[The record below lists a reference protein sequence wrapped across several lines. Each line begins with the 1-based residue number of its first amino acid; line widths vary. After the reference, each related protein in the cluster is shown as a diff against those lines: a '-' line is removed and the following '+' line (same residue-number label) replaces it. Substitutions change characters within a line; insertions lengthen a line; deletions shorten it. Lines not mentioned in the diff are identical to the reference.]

1 VNDGLVACGWCE
13 GVMQANVVGDGA
25 FGAVEFFGNGGE
37 GDAACVKIVGKS
49 ATNLN
54 KRLGTI
60 GGANAAFGGVVNHGV
75 VL

>member
-1 VNDGLVACGWCE
+1 
-13 GVMQANVVGDGA
+13 MQANVVGDGA

-60 GGANAAFGGVVNHGV
+60 GGANAAFGGGCGHTEIGSNGGVVNHGV